1 VQELN
6 RKVADLMQTSVQQ
19 QNSLKVFGE
28 DKLVLKRANDD
39 LVLEL
44 GEMTKRLTQLSEEN
58 QTQAQRIVQLADE
71 RTALAEE
78 RSSLLLSNE
87 QLAQRLEAMGVQLS
101 TLEGRFNALQ
111 GGDLSQPGVT
121 NTPGA
126 PSGILP

>member
-1 VQELN
+1 
-6 RKVADLMQTSVQQ
+6 
-19 QNSLKVFGE
+19 
-28 DKLVLKRANDD
+28 
-39 LVLEL
+39 
-44 GEMTKRLTQLSEEN
+44 MTKRLTQLSEEN

-87 QLAQRLEAMGVQLS
+87 QLAQRLETMGTQLS

-111 GGDLSQPGVT
+111 GGGLSQPGVT